1 MTQQQNHEKEEL
13 SNKRRFSF
21 RLNFFFFSSF
31 IIFSIII
38 IRLAVLQFVEGPEL
52 AQQESGSV
60 TKNIPLLPVR
70 GSILDATGEVKLAY
84 SEPIQSLYITLYKNY
99 SEPTDGSVNKNRAE
113 AREMA
118 ERLAEVFE
126 EYKDPNAE
134 TMTAD
139 DIEKA
144 MDLNYRQTHGYTP
157 RLIKSNLSEKEIAYF
172 MQHKKDFPGVTV
184 IEETVRKYDE
194 DSVAVQAIGY
204 LKTFKTSKTLEKYK
218 EIDETNKDQTDPGLV
233 YSELESVGADGLEMQ
248 YQDELRGKAGYSQI
262 PINPLNLPEEGTV
275 IQPPEKGHDLVSS
288 INKEIQVETEQAILD
303 QLDWLHRNPVSGR
316 LHPNAKTGY
325 AVAMEVDTG
334 NIISMASMPDYDP
347 NAEWDYDKIKYIYRN
362 GTTESFPP
370 DDSRRRMESTV
381 LLGSTIKPLTVLIGL
396 KEGLFSTSTPYQDQG
411 YATIGRENRRISN
424 SQGHVYGLL
433 YPDTAIKNSSNAFM
447 VDMIGKRLYQ
457 KYQSE
462 PNQGLDVW
470 DKYMKEFGLGVE
482 TGVDLPRE
490 FKGQI
495 EYLQENQT
503 ALTGLAYASFGQQ
516 GKYTTMQLAQFTT
529 MLANKGKRLEPHLI
543 KEIRDSEGNVVK
555 KIEPK
560 VLNEVDFA
568 DEHWRTVHRGMSTSV
583 DMAFSGFPY
592 DFARKTGTSQQD
604 IYYEGTK
611 TRIDNGVFIAFAPR
625 ENPKL
630 AVAVVIPEG
639 GFGSSSA
646 APIARKIF
654 DAYDRVY
661 GLDGVPKGNKQD
673 DTDTSQNE

>member
-13 SNKRRFSF
+13 SNKRRFNF

-52 AQQESGSV
+52 AQQESGNV
-60 TKNIPLLPVR
+60 TKNVPLLPVR

-99 SEPTDGSVNKNRAE
+99 SEPSDGTENPNRAE
-113 AREMA
+113 ALEMA

-126 EYKDPNAE
+126 KYKDPDAE
-134 TMTAD
+134 TLTAD
-139 DIEKA
+139 DIVTA
-144 MDLNYRQTHGYTP
+144 MDLNYRQAHGYTP
-157 RLIKSNLSEKEIAYF
+157 RLIKSDLSEKEIAYF
-172 MQHKKDFPGVTV
+172 MEHKKEFPGVSV

-194 DSVAVQAIGY
+194 DTVAVQAVGY

-218 EIDETNKDQTDPGLV
+218 EIDEANKEQTDAGLI
-233 YSELESVGADGLEMQ
+233 YSELEPVGVDGLEMQ

-275 IQPPEKGHDLVSS
+275 IQPPEKGNDIVST

-303 QLDWLHRNPVSGR
+303 QLDWLHRNPVSGK
-316 LHPNAKTGY
+316 LHLNATTGY

-334 NIISMASMPDYDP
+334 NIVAMASMPDYDP
-347 NAEWDYDKIKYIYRN
+347 NDEWDYDKIKYIYRN
-362 GTTESFPP
+362 GTTESYPP
-370 DDSRRRMESTV
+370 DDSRKRMESTV
-381 LLGSTIKPLTVLIGL
+381 LLGSTIKPLSVLIGL
-396 KEGLFSTSTPYQDQG
+396 KEGLFSTNTAYQDVG
-411 YATIGRENRRISN
+411 YALFGRDN
-424 SQGHVYGLL
+424 SRVRNSSGHVYGLL

-447 VDMIGKRLYQ
+447 VDMIGERLYN
-457 KYQSE
+457 KYGSE
-462 PNQGLDVW
+462 GIDVW

-495 EYLQENQT
+495 EYKNEKETSLSR
-503 ALTGLAYASFGQQ
+503 LVYASFGQQ
-516 GKYTTMQLAQFTT
+516 GKYTTMQLAQYAT
-529 MLANKGKRLEPHLI
+529 MLANKGKRMEPHLV
-543 KEIRDSEGNVVK
+543 KEIRDSEGNIVK
-555 KIEPK
+555 TVEPK

-568 DEHWRTVHRGMSTSV
+568 DEYWNTVHRGMSTNV
-583 DMAFSGFPY
+583 DAAFSGFQY
-592 DFARKTGTSQQD
+592 DFARKTGTSQQE
-604 IYYEGTK
+604 IWYNGTK
-611 TRIDNGVFIAFAPR
+611 HIVDNGVFIAFAPR

-630 AVAVVIPEG
+630 AVAVVVPEG

-654 DAYDRVY
+654 DAYDKVY
-661 GLDGVPKGNKQD
+661 GLDGVPKGDQQD
-673 DTDTSQNE
+673 DSDTAATE

>member
-60 TKNIPLLPVR
+60 TKSIPLLPVR
-70 GSILDATGEVKLAY
+70 GSILDSTGEVKLAY

-99 SEPTDGSVNKNRAE
+99 SEPTDGSVNPNRAE
-113 AREMA
+113 ALEMA

-126 EYKDPNAE
+126 KYKNPDAE
-134 TMTAD
+134 TLTAA

-172 MQHKKDFPGVTV
+172 MQHKKEFPGVSV

-194 DSVAVQAIGY
+194 DTVAVQAIGY
-204 LKTFKTSKTLEKYK
+204 LKTFKTSKTLDKYK
-218 EIDETNKDQTDPGLV
+218 ELDEANKDQTDPGLV
-233 YSELESVGADGLEMQ
+233 YSEQEPVGADGLEMQ
-248 YQDELRGKAGYSQI
+248 YQDELRGEAGYSQI

-275 IQPPEKGHDLVSS
+275 IQPPEKGNNIVST

-303 QLDWLHRNPVSGR
+303 QLDWLHRNPVSGK
-316 LHPNAKTGY
+316 LHPNATTGY

-334 NIISMASMPDYDP
+334 NIVAMASMPDYDP
-347 NAEWDYDKIKYIYRN
+347 NDEWDYDKIKYIYRN
-362 GTTESFPP
+362 GTTESYPP

-381 LLGSTIKPLTVLIGL
+381 LLGSTIKPLSVLIGL
-396 KEGLFSTSTPYQDQG
+396 KEGLFTTNTAYQDVG
-411 YATIGRENRRISN
+411 YALFGRDNSRVRN
-424 SQGHVYGLL
+424 SQNHVYGLL

-447 VDMIGKRLYQ
+447 VDMVGERLYN
-457 KYQSE
+457 KFGSK
-462 PNQGLDVW
+462 GIDIW
-470 DKYMKEFGLGVE
+470 DQHMKEFGLGVE

-495 EYLQENQT
+495 EYTNEKETVLSR
-503 ALTGLAYASFGQQ
+503 LAYASFGQQ
-516 GKYTTMQLAQFTT
+516 GKYTTMQLAQYTA
-529 MLANKGKRLEPHLI
+529 MLANKGKRMEPHLV
-543 KEIRDSEGNVVK
+543 KEIRDSEGNIVK
-555 KIEPK
+555 SVEPK
-560 VLNEVDFA
+560 VLNEVHFA
-568 DEHWRTVHRGMSTSV
+568 DEYWNTVHRGMSTNV
-583 DMAFSGFPY
+583 AMAFSGFQY

-604 IYYEGTK
+604 IYYNGTK
-611 TRIDNGVFIAFAPR
+611 NRIDNGVFIAFAPR

-654 DAYDRVY
+654 DAYDKVY
-661 GLDGVPKGNKQD
+661 GLDGVPKGDQQD
-673 DTDTSQNE
+673 DEGTSQTE

>member
-70 GSILDATGEVKLAY
+70 GSILDSTGEVKLAY

-99 SEPTDGSVNKNRAE
+99 SEPTDGSVNPNHAE
-113 AREMA
+113 ALQMA

-126 EYKDPNAE
+126 KYKDPDAE
-134 TMTAD
+134 TLTAS
-139 DIEKA
+139 DIVKA

-172 MQHKKDFPGVTV
+172 MQHKKEFPGVSV
-184 IEETVRKYDE
+184 IEETIRKYDE
-194 DSVAVQAIGY
+194 DTVAVQAIGY
-204 LKTFKTSKTLEKYK
+204 LKTFKTSKTLDKYK
-218 EIDETNKDQTDPGLV
+218 ELDEANKDQTDPGLV
-233 YSELESVGADGLEMQ
+233 YSEQESVGVDGLEMQ

-275 IQPPEKGHDLVSS
+275 IQPPEKGHDIVST
-288 INKEIQVETEQAILD
+288 INKEIQVETEQAITD
-303 QLDWLHRNPVSGR
+303 QLDWLHRNPVSGK
-316 LHPNAKTGY
+316 LHPNATTGF

-334 NIISMASMPDYDP
+334 NIVAMASMPDYDP
-347 NAEWDYDKIKYIYRN
+347 NDEWDYDKIKYIYRN

-381 LLGSTIKPLTVLIGL
+381 LLGSTIKPLSVLIGL
-396 KEGLFSTSTPYQDQG
+396 KEGLFSPNTAYQDVG
-411 YATIGRENRRISN
+411 YALFGRDDSKVRN
-424 SQGHVYGLL
+424 SQNHVYGLL
-433 YPDTAIKNSSNAFM
+433 YPDTAIKHSSNAFM
-447 VDMIGKRLYQ
+447 VDMVGERLYN
-457 KYQSE
+457 KFGSK
-462 PNQGLDVW
+462 GIDIW
-470 DKYMKEFGLGVE
+470 DQHMKEFGLGVE

-495 EYLQENQT
+495 EYKNEDET
-503 ALTGLAYASFGQQ
+503 ALSRLAFASFGQQ
-516 GKYTTMQLAQFTT
+516 GKYTTMQLAQYTT
-529 MLANKGKRLEPHLI
+529 MLANKGKRMEPHLV
-543 KEIRDSEGNVVK
+543 KEIRDAEGNIVK
-555 KIEPK
+555 SVEPK

-568 DEHWRTVHRGMSTSV
+568 DEYWDTVHRGMSTNV
-583 DMAFSGFPY
+583 DMAFSGFKY

-604 IYYEGTK
+604 IYYKGTRN
-611 TRIDNGVFIAFAPR
+611 RIDNGVFIAFAPR

-654 DAYDRVY
+654 DAYDKVY
-661 GLDGVPKGNKQD
+661 GLDGIPKGDQQD
-673 DTDTSQNE
+673 NEGTSENE

>member
-70 GSILDATGEVKLAY
+70 GSILDSTGEVKLAY

-99 SEPTDGSVNKNRAE
+99 SEPTDGSVNPNRAE
-113 AREMA
+113 ALEMA

-126 EYKDPNAE
+126 KYKNPDAE
-134 TMTAD
+134 TLTAA

-172 MQHKKDFPGVTV
+172 MQHKKEFPGVSV

-194 DSVAVQAIGY
+194 DTVAVQAIGY
-204 LKTFKTSKTLEKYK
+204 LKTFKTSKTLDKYK
-218 EIDETNKDQTDPGLV
+218 ELDAANKDQTDPGLV
-233 YSELESVGADGLEMQ
+233 YSELEPVGADGLEMQ
-248 YQDELRGKAGYSQI
+248 YQDELRGEAGYSQI

-275 IQPPEKGHDLVSS
+275 IQPPEKGNDIVST

-303 QLDWLHRNPVSGR
+303 QLDWLHRNPVSGK
-316 LHPNAKTGY
+316 LHPNATTGY

-334 NIISMASMPDYDP
+334 NIVAMASMPDYDP
-347 NAEWDYDKIKYIYRN
+347 NDEWDYDKIKYIYRN
-362 GTTESFPP
+362 GTTESYPP

-381 LLGSTIKPLTVLIGL
+381 LLGSTIKPLSVLIGL
-396 KEGLFSTSTPYQDQG
+396 KEGLFTTNTAYQDVG
-411 YATIGRENRRISN
+411 YALFGRDNSRVRN
-424 SQGHVYGLL
+424 SQNHVYGLL

-447 VDMIGKRLYQ
+447 VDMVGERLYN
-457 KYQSE
+457 KFGSK
-462 PNQGLDVW
+462 GIDIW
-470 DKYMKEFGLGVE
+470 DQHMKEFGLGVE

-495 EYLQENQT
+495 EYTNEKETVLSR
-503 ALTGLAYASFGQQ
+503 LVYASFGQQ
-516 GKYTTMQLAQFTT
+516 GKYTTMQLAQFTA
-529 MLANKGKRLEPHLI
+529 MLANKGKRMEPHLV
-543 KEIRDSEGNVVK
+543 KEIRDSEGNIVK
-555 KIEPK
+555 SVEPK

-568 DEHWRTVHRGMSTSV
+568 DEYWNTVHRGMSTNV
-583 DMAFSGFPY
+583 DMAFSGFQY

-604 IYYEGTK
+604 IYYNGTK
-611 TRIDNGVFIAFAPR
+611 NRIDNGVFIAFAPR
-625 ENPKL
+625 KNPKL

-654 DAYDRVY
+654 DAYDKVY
-661 GLDGVPKGNKQD
+661 GLDGVPKGDQQD
-673 DTDTSQNE
+673 DEGTSQTE